1 MKIAAYCRVSTEKEA
16 QIDSL
21 EKQIEFFNEFTKK
34 NGYELYKLYADEGI
48 SGKQIKHRK
57 QFQQMMIDAKAK
69 KFDKVVV
76 KDVSRFA
83 RNTVDLLQSVRELKS
98 YGVQVDFL
106 NNGEVMEGGSEFI
119 LTILGAMA
127 QQESANMSKR
137 VKFGKDITAK
147 KGRVPNLVFGYDKIP
162 DERYTLKINEEEAKI
177 VKEIFES
184 YVYKGIG
191 TTKIAWNLND
201 RGIRT
206 KKTKSKW
213 VQTSIVRMLKNPIYT
228 GRVTNKKSEVT
239 DFITGTRKELPEEE
253 WIVVERPEMRI
264 ISDELFN
271 RAQELLEQRSNEFKL
286 NNKREKT
293 EYVFST
299 LIYCKHCGYSFR
311 RIKRKYTADGPEYIR
326 WVCSGRNSMGVNH
339 CPNTTVIDEEELLN
353 AIKIYLKSI
362 IKNKKDF
369 MKAVEKE
376 FEKITKL
383 RENNERSE
391 ESLLK
396 EIEKVTVKKQKYM
409 EMFQNEII
417 NIQELKKYTNPLNED
432 IARLEREL
440 KLITSEI
447 KEKDVLEKELNK
459 TIKTVD
465 DILNNQTITNAMLKT
480 IIDVIE
486 VDSDSNVEVRL
497 KLLNEIGTN
506 EPVITKF
513 EDIYQSVEEKENTKA
528 PDTKPAIPTTVAPTT
543 STPTTSP
550 STTAQTKAPET
561 QPQTT
566 AHTHAWIPVTS
577 VVHHDATYKTVWVQ
591 DLAAWDETVITKAAW
606 DEQVLV
612 QDAWDEQV
620 MVQDA
625 YDEPVY
631 DWVDIC
637 NTCGHK
643 FLDMSDDISD
653 HMAAG
658 CWSSWHAE
666 WMQVE
671 TTHHD
676 AVYQTVHHEAT
687 YQTVHHEAETTIVHH
702 DATGHNETKWVQD
715 TAAWDETV
723 CN

>member
-1 MKIAAYCRVSTEKEA
+1 MESSDVMKIAAYCRVSTEKEA

-253 WIVVERPEMRI
+253 WIVVEKPEMRI

-506 EPVITKF
+506 EPVITRF
-513 EDIYQSVEEKENTKA
+513 EDIYQSGEDTENKDANNNEEN
-528 PDTKPAIPTTVAPTT
+528 
-543 STPTTSP
+543 STALKSIN
-550 STTAQTKAPET
+550 STQRR
-561 QPQTT
+561 
-566 AHTHAWIPVTS
+566 I
-577 VVHHDATYKTVWVQ
+577 
-591 DLAAWDETVITKAAW
+591 
-606 DEQVLV
+606 
-612 QDAWDEQV
+612 
-620 MVQDA
+620 
-625 YDEPVY
+625 
-631 DWVDIC
+631 
-637 NTCGHK
+637 
-643 FLDMSDDISD
+643 
-653 HMAAG
+653 
-658 CWSSWHAE
+658 
-666 WMQVE
+666 
-671 TTHHD
+671 
-676 AVYQTVHHEAT
+676 
-687 YQTVHHEAETTIVHH
+687 
-702 DATGHNETKWVQD
+702 
-715 TAAWDETV
+715 
-723 CN
+723 

>member
-57 QFQQMMIDAKAK
+57 QFQQMMEDAKHK
-69 KFDKVVV
+69 KFEKVVV

-137 VKFGKDITAK
+137 VKFGKDITAQ

-162 DERYTLKINEEEAKI
+162 NERYTLKINEEEAKI

-369 MKAVEKE
+369 MKTVEKE

-486 VDSDSNVEVRL
+486 VDSDSNIEVRL

-513 EDIYQSVEEKENTKA
+513 EDIYQNGEDTENKKDNNNEKNSTALKSNNSTQRCLRTTNKNKSKFSKRSKR
-528 PDTKPAIPTTVAPTT
+528 DT
-543 STPTTSP
+543 
-550 STTAQTKAPET
+550 
-561 QPQTT
+561 
-566 AHTHAWIPVTS
+566 
-577 VVHHDATYKTVWVQ
+577 
-591 DLAAWDETVITKAAW
+591 
-606 DEQVLV
+606 
-612 QDAWDEQV
+612 
-620 MVQDA
+620 
-625 YDEPVY
+625 
-631 DWVDIC
+631 
-637 NTCGHK
+637 
-643 FLDMSDDISD
+643 
-653 HMAAG
+653 
-658 CWSSWHAE
+658 
-666 WMQVE
+666 
-671 TTHHD
+671 
-676 AVYQTVHHEAT
+676 
-687 YQTVHHEAETTIVHH
+687 
-702 DATGHNETKWVQD
+702 
-715 TAAWDETV
+715 
-723 CN
+723 

>member
-513 EDIYQSVEEKENTKA
+513 EDFYQNGEDTENKDANNNEENSAVTKSNN
-528 PDTKPAIPTTVAPTT
+528 
-543 STPTTSP
+543 ST
-550 STTAQTKAPET
+550 
-561 QPQTT
+561 
-566 AHTHAWIPVTS
+566 
-577 VVHHDATYKTVWVQ
+577 
-591 DLAAWDETVITKAAW
+591 
-606 DEQVLV
+606 
-612 QDAWDEQV
+612 
-620 MVQDA
+620 
-625 YDEPVY
+625 
-631 DWVDIC
+631 
-637 NTCGHK
+637 
-643 FLDMSDDISD
+643 
-653 HMAAG
+653 
-658 CWSSWHAE
+658 
-666 WMQVE
+666 
-671 TTHHD
+671 
-676 AVYQTVHHEAT
+676 
-687 YQTVHHEAETTIVHH
+687 
-702 DATGHNETKWVQD
+702 
-715 TAAWDETV
+715 
-723 CN
+723 

>member
-1 MKIAAYCRVSTEKEA
+1 MLECNGTKITKQKKESSDVMKIAAYCRVSTEKEA

-253 WIVVERPEMRI
+253 WIVVEKPEMRI

-513 EDIYQSVEEKENTKA
+513 EDIYQNGEDTENKDANNNEENPTVTKSNN
-528 PDTKPAIPTTVAPTT
+528 
-543 STPTTSP
+543 ST
-550 STTAQTKAPET
+550 QR
-561 QPQTT
+561 
-566 AHTHAWIPVTS
+566 
-577 VVHHDATYKTVWVQ
+577 
-591 DLAAWDETVITKAAW
+591 
-606 DEQVLV
+606 
-612 QDAWDEQV
+612 
-620 MVQDA
+620 
-625 YDEPVY
+625 
-631 DWVDIC
+631 C
-637 NTCGHK
+637 N
-643 FLDMSDDISD
+643 
-653 HMAAG
+653 
-658 CWSSWHAE
+658 
-666 WMQVE
+666 
-671 TTHHD
+671 
-676 AVYQTVHHEAT
+676 
-687 YQTVHHEAETTIVHH
+687 
-702 DATGHNETKWVQD
+702 
-715 TAAWDETV
+715 
-723 CN
+723 

>member
-21 EKQIEFFNEFTKK
+21 EKQIEFFNEFVKK

-48 SGKQIKHRK
+48 SGKQTKNRK
-57 QFQQMMIDAKAK
+57 QFQQMMLDAKAK

-98 YGVQVDFL
+98 YNVGVDFL

-137 VKFGKDITAK
+137 VKFGKDITAQ
-147 KGRVPNLVFGYDKIP
+147 KGRVPNIVFGYDKMP
-162 DERYTLKINEEEAKI
+162 DEKYILKVNEEEAKI

-184 YVYKGIG
+184 YVYKGWG
-191 TTKIAWNLND
+191 TTKIAWDLND

-206 KKTKSKW
+206 KRDKAKW
-213 VQTSIVRMLKNPIYT
+213 VQNGIVRMLKNPIYT

-239 DFITGTRKELPEEE
+239 DFITGTRKDIPEDE
-253 WIVVERPEMRI
+253 WIIVERPEMRI

-271 RAQELLEQRSNEFKL
+271 KAQEILEQRSKEFKL
-286 NNKREKT
+286 KSKREKT

-311 RIKRKYTADGPEYIR
+311 RMKRKYSETGKEYIR
-326 WVCSGRNSMGVNH
+326 WVCSGRNAMGVNH

-353 AIKIYLKSI
+353 AIKVYLKSI
-362 IKNKKDF
+362 IKNKKNF
-369 MKAVEKE
+369 MQVVEKE

-391 ESLLK
+391 ESLLQ
-396 EIEKVTVKKQKYM
+396 EIEKVTAKKQKYM
-409 EMFQNEII
+409 EMFQNDVI
-417 NIQELKKYTNPLNED
+417 NVKELKQYTNPLNED

-447 KEKDVLEKELNK
+447 KEKDVLEKELTK

-497 KLLNEIGTN
+497 KLLNEIGST
-506 EPVITKF
+506 PAVITNF
-513 EDIYQSVEEKENTKA
+513 NDIK
-528 PDTKPAIPTTVAPTT
+528 DTVTESNI
-543 STPTTSP
+543 ST
-550 STTAQTKAPET
+550 QGC
-561 QPQTT
+561 
-566 AHTHAWIPVTS
+566 IR
-577 VVHHDATYKTVWVQ
+577 KTV
-591 DLAAWDETVITKAAW
+591 KNK
-606 DEQVLV
+606 
-612 QDAWDEQV
+612 
-620 MVQDA
+620 
-625 YDEPVY
+625 PS
-631 DWVDIC
+631 
-637 NTCGHK
+637 
-643 FLDMSDDISD
+643 FS
-653 HMAAG
+653 
-658 CWSSWHAE
+658 
-666 WMQVE
+666 
-671 TTHHD
+671 
-676 AVYQTVHHEAT
+676 
-687 YQTVHHEAETTIVHH
+687 
-702 DATGHNETKWVQD
+702 
-715 TAAWDETV
+715 
-723 CN
+723 

>member
-1 MKIAAYCRVSTEKEA
+1 MLKCNRTKTTKQKNKESSDVMKIAAYCRVSTEKEA

-293 EYVFST
+293 EYLFST

-353 AIKIYLKSI
+353 AIKIYLKSL

-506 EPVITKF
+506 EPVITRF
-513 EDIYQSVEEKENTKA
+513 EDIYQNGEDTENKDANNNEKNSTVTKSNN
-528 PDTKPAIPTTVAPTT
+528 
-543 STPTTSP
+543 ST
-550 STTAQTKAPET
+550 QRR
-561 QPQTT
+561 
-566 AHTHAWIPVTS
+566 
-577 VVHHDATYKTVWVQ
+577 
-591 DLAAWDETVITKAAW
+591 
-606 DEQVLV
+606 
-612 QDAWDEQV
+612 
-620 MVQDA
+620 
-625 YDEPVY
+625 
-631 DWVDIC
+631 
-637 NTCGHK
+637 N
-643 FLDMSDDISD
+643 
-653 HMAAG
+653 
-658 CWSSWHAE
+658 
-666 WMQVE
+666 
-671 TTHHD
+671 
-676 AVYQTVHHEAT
+676 
-687 YQTVHHEAETTIVHH
+687 
-702 DATGHNETKWVQD
+702 
-715 TAAWDETV
+715 
-723 CN
+723 

>member
-1 MKIAAYCRVSTEKEA
+1 MESSDVMKIAAYCRVSTEKEA

-213 VQTSIVRMLKNPIYT
+213 VQTSIVRMLKNAIYT

-253 WIVVERPEMRI
+253 WIIVEKPEMRI

-286 NNKREKT
+286 NNKRKKT

-513 EDIYQSVEEKENTKA
+513 EDIYQNGEDPENKDA
-528 PDTKPAIPTTVAPTT
+528 NNNEDNSTVMKSIN
-543 STPTTSP
+543 ST
-550 STTAQTKAPET
+550 QRR
-561 QPQTT
+561 
-566 AHTHAWIPVTS
+566 
-577 VVHHDATYKTVWVQ
+577 
-591 DLAAWDETVITKAAW
+591 
-606 DEQVLV
+606 
-612 QDAWDEQV
+612 
-620 MVQDA
+620 
-625 YDEPVY
+625 
-631 DWVDIC
+631 
-637 NTCGHK
+637 N
-643 FLDMSDDISD
+643 
-653 HMAAG
+653 
-658 CWSSWHAE
+658 
-666 WMQVE
+666 
-671 TTHHD
+671 
-676 AVYQTVHHEAT
+676 
-687 YQTVHHEAETTIVHH
+687 
-702 DATGHNETKWVQD
+702 
-715 TAAWDETV
+715 
-723 CN
+723 

>member
-57 QFQQMMIDAKAK
+57 QFQQMMLDAKAK
-69 KFDKVVV
+69 KFYKVVV

-98 YGVQVDFL
+98 YNVQVDFL

-137 VKFGKDITAK
+137 VKFGKDITAQ
-147 KGRVPNLVFGYDKIP
+147 KGRVPNIVFGYDKMP
-162 DERYTLKINEEEAKI
+162 NERYILKVNEEEAKL

-184 YVYKGIG
+184 YVYKGWG
-191 TTKIAWNLND
+191 TTKIAWDLND

-206 KKTKSKW
+206 KRDKAKW
-213 VQTSIVRMLKNPIYT
+213 VQNGIVRMLKNPIYT

-239 DFITGTRKELPEEE
+239 DFITGTRKDIPEDE

-271 RAQELLEQRSNEFKL
+271 KAQEILAQRSNEFKL

-311 RIKRKYTADGPEYIR
+311 RMRRKYSETGKEYVR

-353 AIKIYLKSI
+353 AIKVYLKSI
-362 IKNKKDF
+362 IKNKKNF

-391 ESLLK
+391 ESLLQ
-396 EIEKVTVKKQKYM
+396 EIEKVTNKKQKYM
-409 EMFQNEII
+409 EMFQNEVI
-417 NIQELKKYTNPLNED
+417 NIKELKQYTNPLNED

-447 KEKDVLEKELNK
+447 KEKDILEKELTK

-497 KLLNEIGTN
+497 KLLNDIG
-506 EPVITKF
+506 
-513 EDIYQSVEEKENTKA
+513 
-528 PDTKPAIPTTVAPTT
+528 
-543 STPTTSP
+543 STPTIITNFNDIETNVGANLFARGRLKSP
-550 STTAQTKAPET
+550 LQKPELNNKDNSTVTESNIST
-561 QPQTT
+561 QR
-566 AHTHAWIPVTS
+566 
-577 VVHHDATYKTVWVQ
+577 
-591 DLAAWDETVITKAAW
+591 
-606 DEQVLV
+606 
-612 QDAWDEQV
+612 
-620 MVQDA
+620 
-625 YDEPVY
+625 
-631 DWVDIC
+631 C
-637 NTCGHK
+637 
-643 FLDMSDDISD
+643 
-653 HMAAG
+653 
-658 CWSSWHAE
+658 
-666 WMQVE
+666 
-671 TTHHD
+671 
-676 AVYQTVHHEAT
+676 
-687 YQTVHHEAETTIVHH
+687 
-702 DATGHNETKWVQD
+702 
-715 TAAWDETV
+715 
-723 CN
+723 

>member
-21 EKQIEFFNEFTKK
+21 EKQIEFFNEFTRK

-57 QFQQMMIDAKAK
+57 QFQQMMLDAKAK

-98 YGVQVDFL
+98 YNVQVDFL

-137 VKFGKDITAK
+137 VKFGKDITAQ
-147 KGRVPNLVFGYDKIP
+147 KGRVPNIVFGYDKMP
-162 DERYTLKINEEEAKI
+162 NERYILKVNEEEAKL

-184 YVYKGIG
+184 YVYKGWG
-191 TTKIAWNLND
+191 TTKIAWDLND

-206 KKTKSKW
+206 KRDKAKW
-213 VQTSIVRMLKNPIYT
+213 VQNGIVRMLKNPIYT

-239 DFITGTRKELPEEE
+239 DFITGTRKDIPEED
-253 WIVVERPEMRI
+253 WIIVERPEMRI

-271 RAQELLEQRSNEFKL
+271 KAQEILAQRSNEFKL

-311 RIKRKYTADGPEYIR
+311 RMRRKYSETGKEYVR

-353 AIKIYLKSI
+353 AIKVYLKSI
-362 IKNKKDF
+362 IKNKKSF

-391 ESLLK
+391 VSLLK
-396 EIEKVTVKKQKYM
+396 EIEKVTSKKQKYM
-409 EMFQNEII
+409 EMFQNEVI
-417 NIQELKKYTNPLNED
+417 NIKELKQYTNPLNED

-447 KEKDVLEKELNK
+447 KEKDVLEKELSK

-497 KLLNEIGTN
+497 KLLNEIGST
-506 EPVITKF
+506 PAVITNF
-513 EDIYQSVEEKENTKA
+513 NDIK
-528 PDTKPAIPTTVAPTT
+528 DTVTESNISTQRCKRKIMQNKSST
-543 STPTTSP
+543 S
-550 STTAQTKAPET
+550 
-561 QPQTT
+561 
-566 AHTHAWIPVTS
+566 I
-577 VVHHDATYKTVWVQ
+577 
-591 DLAAWDETVITKAAW
+591 
-606 DEQVLV
+606 
-612 QDAWDEQV
+612 
-620 MVQDA
+620 
-625 YDEPVY
+625 
-631 DWVDIC
+631 
-637 NTCGHK
+637 
-643 FLDMSDDISD
+643 
-653 HMAAG
+653 
-658 CWSSWHAE
+658 
-666 WMQVE
+666 
-671 TTHHD
+671 
-676 AVYQTVHHEAT
+676 
-687 YQTVHHEAETTIVHH
+687 
-702 DATGHNETKWVQD
+702 
-715 TAAWDETV
+715 
-723 CN
+723 

>member
-57 QFQQMMIDAKAK
+57 QFQQMMQDAKLK
-69 KFDKVVV
+69 KFEKVVV

-311 RIKRKYTADGPEYIR
+311 RIKRKYTANGPEYIR

-339 CPNTTVIDEEELLN
+339 CPNKTVIDEEELLN

-497 KLLNEIGTN
+497 KLLKEIGTN

-513 EDIYQSVEEKENTKA
+513 EDIYQSVEEKENTKNKENSTA
-528 PDTKPAIPTTVAPTT
+528 LKSINSTQRCIRKTKENK
-543 STPTTSP
+543 S
-550 STTAQTKAPET
+550 
-561 QPQTT
+561 
-566 AHTHAWIPVTS
+566 
-577 VVHHDATYKTVWVQ
+577 
-591 DLAAWDETVITKAAW
+591 
-606 DEQVLV
+606 
-612 QDAWDEQV
+612 
-620 MVQDA
+620 
-625 YDEPVY
+625 
-631 DWVDIC
+631 
-637 NTCGHK
+637 
-643 FLDMSDDISD
+643 
-653 HMAAG
+653 
-658 CWSSWHAE
+658 
-666 WMQVE
+666 
-671 TTHHD
+671 
-676 AVYQTVHHEAT
+676 
-687 YQTVHHEAETTIVHH
+687 
-702 DATGHNETKWVQD
+702 
-715 TAAWDETV
+715 
-723 CN
+723 

>member
-1 MKIAAYCRVSTEKEA
+1 MKIAAYARVSTEKES
-16 QIDSL
+16 QVESF

-57 QFQQMMIDAKAK
+57 QFQQMMQDAKAK

-83 RNTVDLLQSVRELKS
+83 RNTVDLLQSIRELKS
-98 YGVQVDFL
+98 YGIEVDFL
-106 NNGEVMEGGSEFI
+106 NNGEIMEGGSEFI

-137 VKFGKDITAK
+137 VKFGKDITAQ
-147 KGRVPNLVFGYDKIP
+147 KGRVPNIVFGYDKIP
-162 DERYTLKINEEEAKI
+162 DERYTLKINEEEAGI

-191 TTKIAWNLND
+191 TTKIAWDLND

-228 GRVTNKKSEVT
+228 GRITNKKSEVT
-239 DFITGTRKELPEEE
+239 DFITGTRKDLPEEE
-253 WIVVERPEMRI
+253 WIVVEKPEMRI

-271 RAQELLEQRSNEFKL
+271 RAQDILSQRSNEFKL

-311 RIKRKYTADGPEYIR
+311 RIKRKYTEDGKEYIR

-353 AIKIYLKSI
+353 AIKEYLKSI
-362 IKNKKDF
+362 ISNKKNF

-383 RENNERSE
+383 RESHQRSE
-391 ESLLK
+391 ESLLQ

-409 EMFQNEII
+409 EMFQNEVI

-447 KEKDVLEKELNK
+447 KEKDVLERELSK
-459 TIKTVD
+459 TISTVD
-465 DILNNQTITNAMLKT
+465 DILNNKTITNAMLKT

-497 KLLNEIGTN
+497 KLLNEIGNSPT
-506 EPVITKF
+506 VITKF
-513 EDIYQSVEEKENTKA
+513 NEISENNTEEEKSSNLNSNKGKSKENSKNSTVTKSNIG
-528 PDTKPAIPTTVAPTT
+528 T
-543 STPTTSP
+543 
-550 STTAQTKAPET
+550 
-561 QPQTT
+561 
-566 AHTHAWIPVTS
+566 
-577 VVHHDATYKTVWVQ
+577 
-591 DLAAWDETVITKAAW
+591 
-606 DEQVLV
+606 
-612 QDAWDEQV
+612 
-620 MVQDA
+620 
-625 YDEPVY
+625 
-631 DWVDIC
+631 
-637 NTCGHK
+637 
-643 FLDMSDDISD
+643 
-653 HMAAG
+653 
-658 CWSSWHAE
+658 
-666 WMQVE
+666 
-671 TTHHD
+671 
-676 AVYQTVHHEAT
+676 
-687 YQTVHHEAETTIVHH
+687 
-702 DATGHNETKWVQD
+702 
-715 TAAWDETV
+715 
-723 CN
+723 

>member
-417 NIQELKKYTNPLNED
+417 NIQELKQYTNPLNED

-513 EDIYQSVEEKENTKA
+513 EDIYQSVEEKENK
-528 PDTKPAIPTTVAPTT
+528 KNKEN
-543 STPTTSP
+543 STALKSNN
-550 STTAQTKAPET
+550 STQRFK
-561 QPQTT
+561 
-566 AHTHAWIPVTS
+566 
-577 VVHHDATYKTVWVQ
+577 
-591 DLAAWDETVITKAAW
+591 
-606 DEQVLV
+606 
-612 QDAWDEQV
+612 
-620 MVQDA
+620 
-625 YDEPVY
+625 
-631 DWVDIC
+631 
-637 NTCGHK
+637 
-643 FLDMSDDISD
+643 
-653 HMAAG
+653 
-658 CWSSWHAE
+658 
-666 WMQVE
+666 
-671 TTHHD
+671 
-676 AVYQTVHHEAT
+676 
-687 YQTVHHEAETTIVHH
+687 
-702 DATGHNETKWVQD
+702 
-715 TAAWDETV
+715 
-723 CN
+723 

>member
-353 AIKIYLKSI
+353 AIKIYLQSI

-513 EDIYQSVEEKENTKA
+513 EDIYQSVEEKENKKNKENSTALKSNNS
-528 PDTKPAIPTTVAPTT
+528 TQRCLRKIKKNKSYT
-543 STPTTSP
+543 SKRS
-550 STTAQTKAPET
+550 
-561 QPQTT
+561 
-566 AHTHAWIPVTS
+566 
-577 VVHHDATYKTVWVQ
+577 
-591 DLAAWDETVITKAAW
+591 
-606 DEQVLV
+606 
-612 QDAWDEQV
+612 
-620 MVQDA
+620 
-625 YDEPVY
+625 
-631 DWVDIC
+631 
-637 NTCGHK
+637 
-643 FLDMSDDISD
+643 
-653 HMAAG
+653 
-658 CWSSWHAE
+658 
-666 WMQVE
+666 
-671 TTHHD
+671 
-676 AVYQTVHHEAT
+676 
-687 YQTVHHEAETTIVHH
+687 
-702 DATGHNETKWVQD
+702 
-715 TAAWDETV
+715 
-723 CN
+723 

>member
-1 MKIAAYCRVSTEKEA
+1 MKQKKESSDVMKIAAYARVSTEKES
-16 QIDSL
+16 QVESF

-57 QFQQMMIDAKAK
+57 QFQQMMQDAKAK

-83 RNTVDLLQSVRELKS
+83 RNTVDLLQSIRELKS
-98 YGVQVDFL
+98 YGIEVDFL
-106 NNGEVMEGGSEFI
+106 NNGEIMEGGSEFI

-137 VKFGKDITAK
+137 VKFGKDITAQ

-184 YVYKGIG
+184 YVYKGFG

-253 WIVVERPEMRI
+253 WIVVETPEMRI

-271 RAQELLEQRSNEFKL
+271 RAQALLEQRSSEFKL

-311 RIKRKYTADGPEYIR
+311 RMKRKYSADGKEYIR

-339 CPNTTVIDEEELLN
+339 CPNTTTIDEEELLN
-353 AIKIYLKSI
+353 AIKMYLKSI
-362 IKNKKDF
+362 ISNKKNF
-369 MKAVEKE
+369 MKSVEKE

-383 RENNERSE
+383 RETNERSE
-391 ESLLK
+391 GSLLQ

-409 EMFQNEII
+409 EMFQNEVI

-447 KEKDVLEKELNK
+447 KEKDVLQKELSK
-459 TIKTVD
+459 TINTVD

-486 VDSDSNVEVRL
+486 VDDDSNIEVRL

-506 EPVITKF
+506 EPVVTRF
-513 EDIYQSVEEKENTKA
+513 EDIYNSENNLNNKNNSNNTNNENNKNNA
-528 PDTKPAIPTTVAPTT
+528 NNTNNTNSKNSTVT
-543 STPTTSP
+543 
-550 STTAQTKAPET
+550 E
-561 QPQTT
+561 
-566 AHTHAWIPVTS
+566 
-577 VVHHDATYKTVWVQ
+577 
-591 DLAAWDETVITKAAW
+591 
-606 DEQVLV
+606 
-612 QDAWDEQV
+612 
-620 MVQDA
+620 
-625 YDEPVY
+625 
-631 DWVDIC
+631 C
-637 NTCGHK
+637 N
-643 FLDMSDDISD
+643 IS
-653 HMAAG
+653 A
-658 CWSSWHAE
+658 
-666 WMQVE
+666 
-671 TTHHD
+671 
-676 AVYQTVHHEAT
+676 
-687 YQTVHHEAETTIVHH
+687 
-702 DATGHNETKWVQD
+702 
-715 TAAWDETV
+715 
-723 CN
+723 

>member
-57 QFQQMMIDAKAK
+57 QFQQMMLDAKAK

-98 YGVQVDFL
+98 YNVQVDFL

-137 VKFGKDITAK
+137 VKFGKDITAQ
-147 KGRVPNLVFGYDKIP
+147 KGRVPNIVFGYDKMP
-162 DERYTLKINEEEAKI
+162 NERYILKVNEEEAKL

-184 YVYKGIG
+184 YVYKGWG
-191 TTKIAWNLND
+191 TTKIAWDLND

-206 KKTKSKW
+206 KRDKAKW
-213 VQTSIVRMLKNPIYT
+213 VQNGIVRMLKNPIYT

-239 DFITGTRKELPEEE
+239 DFITGTRKDIPEDE

-271 RAQELLEQRSNEFKL
+271 KAQEILAQRSNEFKL

-311 RIKRKYTADGPEYIR
+311 RMRRKYSETGKEYIR

-353 AIKIYLKSI
+353 AIKLYLKSI
-362 IKNKKDF
+362 IKNKKNF

-391 ESLLK
+391 ESLLQ
-396 EIEKVTVKKQKYM
+396 EIEKVTNKKQKYM
-409 EMFQNEII
+409 EMFQNEVI
-417 NIQELKKYTNPLNED
+417 NIKELKQYTNPLNED

-447 KEKDVLEKELNK
+447 KEKDVLEKELTK

-465 DILNNQTITNAMLKT
+465 DILNNENITNAMLKT

-497 KLLNEIGTN
+497 KLLNEIG
-506 EPVITKF
+506 
-513 EDIYQSVEEKENTKA
+513 NT
-528 PDTKPAIPTTVAPTT
+528 P
-543 STPTTSP
+543 
-550 STTAQTKAPET
+550 
-561 QPQTT
+561 
-566 AHTHAWIPVTS
+566 
-577 VVHHDATYKTVWVQ
+577 
-591 DLAAWDETVITKAAW
+591 TVITNFN
-606 DEQVLV
+606 EIQG
-612 QDAWDEQV
+612 
-620 MVQDA
+620 
-625 YDEPVY
+625 
-631 DWVDIC
+631 DI
-637 NTCGHK
+637 K
-643 FLDMSDDISD
+643 
-653 HMAAG
+653 
-658 CWSSWHAE
+658 
-666 WMQVE
+666 Q
-671 TTHHD
+671 
-676 AVYQTVHHEAT
+676 
-687 YQTVHHEAETTIVHH
+687 EAEDKSKKSNKKSTV
-702 DATGHNETKWVQD
+702 TKSNIS
-715 TAAWDETV
+715 T
-723 CN
+723 

>member
-311 RIKRKYTADGPEYIR
+311 RIKRKYTANGPEYIR

-339 CPNTTVIDEEELLN
+339 CPNKTVIDEEELLN

-362 IKNKKDF
+362 IKNKKNF

-465 DILNNQTITNAMLKT
+465 DILNNETITNAMLKT

-486 VDSDSNVEVRL
+486 VDSDGNIEVRL

-513 EDIYQSVEEKENTKA
+513 EDIYQNGEDTENKKDNNNEENSTALKSNNSTQRCLRTTNKNKSKFSKRSKR
-528 PDTKPAIPTTVAPTT
+528 DT
-543 STPTTSP
+543 
-550 STTAQTKAPET
+550 
-561 QPQTT
+561 
-566 AHTHAWIPVTS
+566 
-577 VVHHDATYKTVWVQ
+577 
-591 DLAAWDETVITKAAW
+591 
-606 DEQVLV
+606 
-612 QDAWDEQV
+612 
-620 MVQDA
+620 
-625 YDEPVY
+625 
-631 DWVDIC
+631 
-637 NTCGHK
+637 
-643 FLDMSDDISD
+643 
-653 HMAAG
+653 
-658 CWSSWHAE
+658 
-666 WMQVE
+666 
-671 TTHHD
+671 
-676 AVYQTVHHEAT
+676 
-687 YQTVHHEAETTIVHH
+687 
-702 DATGHNETKWVQD
+702 
-715 TAAWDETV
+715 
-723 CN
+723 

>member
-1 MKIAAYCRVSTEKEA
+1 MLKCNRTKIKIQKKESSDVMKIAAYARVSTEKES
-16 QIDSL
+16 QVESF

-34 NGYELYKLYADEGI
+34 NNYELYKLYADEGI

-57 QFQQMMIDAKAK
+57 QFQAMMQDAKAK

-83 RNTVDLLQSVRELKS
+83 RNTVDLLQSIRELKS
-98 YGVQVDFL
+98 YGIEVDFL
-106 NNGEVMEGGSEFI
+106 NNGEIMEGGSEFI

-147 KGRVPNLVFGYDKIP
+147 KGRVPNIVFGYDKIP
-162 DERYTLKINEEEAKI
+162 DERYTLKINEEEASI

-191 TTKIAWNLND
+191 TTKIAWDLND

-239 DFITGTRKELPEEE
+239 DFITGTRKDLPEEE
-253 WIVVERPEMRI
+253 WITVERPEMRI

-271 RAQELLEQRSNEFKL
+271 RAQEILAQRSNEFKL

-311 RIKRKYTADGPEYIR
+311 RIKRKYTADGAEYIR

-353 AIKIYLKSI
+353 AIKEYLKSI
-362 IKNKKDF
+362 ISNKKNF

-383 RENNERSE
+383 REAGERSE
-391 ESLLK
+391 ENLLQ

-409 EMFQNEII
+409 EMFQNEVI
-417 NIQELKKYTNPLNED
+417 NIGELKKYTNPLNED

-447 KEKDVLEKELNK
+447 KEKDVLEKELSK
-459 TIKTVD
+459 TISTVD

-497 KLLNEIGTN
+497 KLLNEIG
-506 EPVITKF
+506 
-513 EDIYQSVEEKENTKA
+513 
-528 PDTKPAIPTTVAPTT
+528 
-543 STPTTSP
+543 STPT
-550 STTAQTKAPET
+550 
-561 QPQTT
+561 
-566 AHTHAWIPVTS
+566 
-577 VVHHDATYKTVWVQ
+577 
-591 DLAAWDETVITKAAW
+591 VITNFN
-606 DEQVLV
+606 DINST
-612 QDAWDEQV
+612 V
-620 MVQDA
+620 MKSNIGTQR
-625 YDEPVY
+625 
-631 DWVDIC
+631 C
-637 NTCGHK
+637 K
-643 FLDMSDDISD
+643 
-653 HMAAG
+653 
-658 CWSSWHAE
+658 
-666 WMQVE
+666 
-671 TTHHD
+671 
-676 AVYQTVHHEAT
+676 
-687 YQTVHHEAETTIVHH
+687 
-702 DATGHNETKWVQD
+702 
-715 TAAWDETV
+715 
-723 CN
+723 

>member
-21 EKQIEFFNEFTKK
+21 EKQIEFFNEFIKK
-34 NGYELYKLYADEGI
+34 NGYELYRLYADEGI

-57 QFQQMMIDAKAK
+57 QFQQMMEDAKHK

-137 VKFGKDITAK
+137 VKFGKDITAQ

-162 DERYTLKINEEEAKI
+162 NERYTLKINEEEAKI

-417 NIQELKKYTNPLNED
+417 NIQELKKYTNPINED

-513 EDIYQSVEEKENTKA
+513 EDIYQNGEDAENKDANNNEEN
-528 PDTKPAIPTTVAPTT
+528 
-543 STPTTSP
+543 STALKSNNGT
-550 STTAQTKAPET
+550 
-561 QPQTT
+561 
-566 AHTHAWIPVTS
+566 
-577 VVHHDATYKTVWVQ
+577 
-591 DLAAWDETVITKAAW
+591 
-606 DEQVLV
+606 
-612 QDAWDEQV
+612 
-620 MVQDA
+620 
-625 YDEPVY
+625 
-631 DWVDIC
+631 
-637 NTCGHK
+637 
-643 FLDMSDDISD
+643 
-653 HMAAG
+653 
-658 CWSSWHAE
+658 
-666 WMQVE
+666 
-671 TTHHD
+671 
-676 AVYQTVHHEAT
+676 
-687 YQTVHHEAETTIVHH
+687 
-702 DATGHNETKWVQD
+702 
-715 TAAWDETV
+715 
-723 CN
+723 

>member
-1 MKIAAYCRVSTEKEA
+1 MLKCNRTKTTKQKNKESSDVMKIAAYCRVSTEKEA

-486 VDSDSNVEVRL
+486 VDSDSNVEIRL

-513 EDIYQSVEEKENTKA
+513 EDIYKSVEEKESTKNKENSTA
-528 PDTKPAIPTTVAPTT
+528 LKSNNSTQRCLRTTNKNKSKFSKRSKRDT
-543 STPTTSP
+543 
-550 STTAQTKAPET
+550 
-561 QPQTT
+561 
-566 AHTHAWIPVTS
+566 
-577 VVHHDATYKTVWVQ
+577 
-591 DLAAWDETVITKAAW
+591 
-606 DEQVLV
+606 
-612 QDAWDEQV
+612 
-620 MVQDA
+620 
-625 YDEPVY
+625 
-631 DWVDIC
+631 
-637 NTCGHK
+637 
-643 FLDMSDDISD
+643 
-653 HMAAG
+653 
-658 CWSSWHAE
+658 
-666 WMQVE
+666 
-671 TTHHD
+671 
-676 AVYQTVHHEAT
+676 
-687 YQTVHHEAETTIVHH
+687 
-702 DATGHNETKWVQD
+702 
-715 TAAWDETV
+715 
-723 CN
+723 

>member
-57 QFQQMMIDAKAK
+57 QFQAMMQDAKAK
-69 KFDKVVV
+69 KFERVVV

-83 RNTVDLLQSVRELKS
+83 RNTVDLLQSIRELKS
-98 YGVQVDFL
+98 YGIQVDFL
-106 NNGEVMEGGSEFI
+106 NNGVVMEGGSEFI

-137 VKFGKDITAK
+137 VKFGKDITAQ
-147 KGRVPNLVFGYDKIP
+147 KGRVPNIVFGYDKMP
-162 DERYTLKINEEEAKI
+162 NERYILKINEEEAKL

-184 YVYKGIG
+184 YVYKGWG
-191 TTKIAWNLND
+191 TTKIAWDLND

-206 KKTKSKW
+206 KRDKAKW
-213 VQTSIVRMLKNPIYT
+213 VQNGIVRMLKNPIYT

-239 DFITGTRKELPEEE
+239 DFITGTRKDIPEDE

-271 RAQELLEQRSNEFKL
+271 KAQEILAQRSNEFKL

-311 RIKRKYTADGPEYIR
+311 RMKRKYSENGKEYIR
-326 WVCSGRNSMGVNH
+326 WVCSGRNSMGKNH
-339 CPNTTVIDEEELLN
+339 CPNTTVIDEQELLD

-362 IKNKKDF
+362 IKNKKNF

-376 FEKITKL
+376 FEKVTKL

-396 EIEKVTVKKQKYM
+396 DIEKVTSRKQKYM
-409 EMFQNEII
+409 EMYQNEVI
-417 NIQELKKYTNPLNED
+417 NIKELKNYTDPLNED
-432 IARLEREL
+432 IARYEREL

-447 KEKDVLEKELNK
+447 KEKDVLEKELTK

-465 DILNNQTITNAMLKT
+465 DILNNKNITNAMLKT

-497 KLLNEIGTN
+497 KLLNEIGST
-506 EPVITKF
+506 PAVITNF
-513 EDIYQSVEEKENTKA
+513 NDIKDTVTKSNIG
-528 PDTKPAIPTTVAPTT
+528 T
-543 STPTTSP
+543 
-550 STTAQTKAPET
+550 
-561 QPQTT
+561 
-566 AHTHAWIPVTS
+566 
-577 VVHHDATYKTVWVQ
+577 
-591 DLAAWDETVITKAAW
+591 
-606 DEQVLV
+606 
-612 QDAWDEQV
+612 
-620 MVQDA
+620 
-625 YDEPVY
+625 
-631 DWVDIC
+631 
-637 NTCGHK
+637 
-643 FLDMSDDISD
+643 
-653 HMAAG
+653 
-658 CWSSWHAE
+658 
-666 WMQVE
+666 
-671 TTHHD
+671 
-676 AVYQTVHHEAT
+676 
-687 YQTVHHEAETTIVHH
+687 
-702 DATGHNETKWVQD
+702 
-715 TAAWDETV
+715 
-723 CN
+723 

>member
-486 VDSDSNVEVRL
+486 VDSDSNIEVRL

-513 EDIYQSVEEKENTKA
+513 EDIYQSVEEKENTKNKENSTA
-528 PDTKPAIPTTVAPTT
+528 LKSINSTQRCLRTTNKNKSKFSKRSKRDT
-543 STPTTSP
+543 
-550 STTAQTKAPET
+550 
-561 QPQTT
+561 
-566 AHTHAWIPVTS
+566 
-577 VVHHDATYKTVWVQ
+577 
-591 DLAAWDETVITKAAW
+591 
-606 DEQVLV
+606 
-612 QDAWDEQV
+612 
-620 MVQDA
+620 
-625 YDEPVY
+625 
-631 DWVDIC
+631 
-637 NTCGHK
+637 
-643 FLDMSDDISD
+643 
-653 HMAAG
+653 
-658 CWSSWHAE
+658 
-666 WMQVE
+666 
-671 TTHHD
+671 
-676 AVYQTVHHEAT
+676 
-687 YQTVHHEAETTIVHH
+687 
-702 DATGHNETKWVQD
+702 
-715 TAAWDETV
+715 
-723 CN
+723 

>member
-271 RAQELLEQRSNEFKL
+271 RAQELLERRSNEFKL

-353 AIKIYLKSI
+353 AIKIYLKNI

-513 EDIYQSVEEKENTKA
+513 EDIYQSVEEKENTKN
-528 PDTKPAIPTTVAPTT
+528 KEN
-543 STPTTSP
+543 STALKSIN
-550 STTAQTKAPET
+550 STQRRNR
-561 QPQTT
+561 
-566 AHTHAWIPVTS
+566 
-577 VVHHDATYKTVWVQ
+577 KTIK
-591 DLAAWDETVITKAAW
+591 DKS
-606 DEQVLV
+606 
-612 QDAWDEQV
+612 
-620 MVQDA
+620 
-625 YDEPVY
+625 Y
-631 DWVDIC
+631 
-637 NTCGHK
+637 
-643 FLDMSDDISD
+643 ISKR
-653 HMAAG
+653 
-658 CWSSWHAE
+658 S
-666 WMQVE
+666 
-671 TTHHD
+671 
-676 AVYQTVHHEAT
+676 
-687 YQTVHHEAETTIVHH
+687 
-702 DATGHNETKWVQD
+702 
-715 TAAWDETV
+715 
-723 CN
+723 

>member
-57 QFQQMMIDAKAK
+57 QFQQMMEDAKHK
-69 KFDKVVV
+69 KFEKVVV

-137 VKFGKDITAK
+137 VKFGKDITAQ

-162 DERYTLKINEEEAKI
+162 NERYTLKINEEEAKI

-191 TTKIAWNLND
+191 TTKIAWDLND

-239 DFITGTRKELPEEE
+239 DFITGTRKDLPEEE
-253 WIVVERPEMRI
+253 WIVVERSEMRI
-264 ISDELFN
+264 ISYELFN
-271 RAQELLEQRSNEFKL
+271 RAQEILAQRSNEFKL

-311 RIKRKYTADGPEYIR
+311 RIKRKYKEDGPEYIR

-362 IKNKKDF
+362 IKNKKNF
-369 MKAVEKE
+369 MKTVEKE

-465 DILNNQTITNAMLKT
+465 DILNNETITNAMLKT

-486 VDSDSNVEVRL
+486 VDSDGNIEVRL

-513 EDIYQSVEEKENTKA
+513 EDIYQNGEDTENKKDNNNEENSTALKSNNSTQRCLRTTNKNKSKFSKRSKR
-528 PDTKPAIPTTVAPTT
+528 DT
-543 STPTTSP
+543 
-550 STTAQTKAPET
+550 
-561 QPQTT
+561 
-566 AHTHAWIPVTS
+566 
-577 VVHHDATYKTVWVQ
+577 
-591 DLAAWDETVITKAAW
+591 
-606 DEQVLV
+606 
-612 QDAWDEQV
+612 
-620 MVQDA
+620 
-625 YDEPVY
+625 
-631 DWVDIC
+631 
-637 NTCGHK
+637 
-643 FLDMSDDISD
+643 
-653 HMAAG
+653 
-658 CWSSWHAE
+658 
-666 WMQVE
+666 
-671 TTHHD
+671 
-676 AVYQTVHHEAT
+676 
-687 YQTVHHEAETTIVHH
+687 
-702 DATGHNETKWVQD
+702 
-715 TAAWDETV
+715 
-723 CN
+723 

>member
-1 MKIAAYCRVSTEKEA
+1 MKIAAYARVSTEKES
-16 QIDSL
+16 QVESF
-21 EKQIEFFNEFTKK
+21 EKQIEFFNDFVKK

-57 QFQQMMIDAKAK
+57 QFQQMMLDAKAK

-137 VKFGKDITAK
+137 VKFGKDITAQ
-147 KGRVPNLVFGYDKIP
+147 KGRVPNIVFGYDKIP
-162 DERYTLKINEEEAKI
+162 NERYTLQINEEEAKI

-191 TTKIAWNLND
+191 TTKIAWDLND

-239 DFITGTRKELPEEE
+239 DFITGTRKDLPEEE

-271 RAQELLEQRSNEFKL
+271 RAQEILAQRSNEFKL
-286 NNKREKT
+286 NSKREKT

-311 RIKRKYTADGPEYIR
+311 RIKRKYKADGPEYIR

-339 CPNTTVIDEEELLN
+339 CPNTTVIDEEELLS
-353 AIKIYLKSI
+353 AIKIYLNSI
-362 IKNKKDF
+362 ISNKKNF

-383 RENNERSE
+383 RENNERNE
-391 ESLLK
+391 ESLIA
-396 EIEKVTVKKQKYM
+396 EIERATIKKQKYM

-417 NIQELKKYTNPLNED
+417 NIKELKEYTNPLNED

-447 KEKDVLEKELNK
+447 KEKDVLEKELSK
-459 TIKTVD
+459 TISTVD
-465 DILNNQTITNAMLKT
+465 DILNNKTITNAMLKT

-506 EPVITKF
+506 EPIITRF
-513 EDIYQSVEEKENTKA
+513 EDIYSNENDKNS
-528 PDTKPAIPTTVAPTT
+528 TVMESNISTQRRLRKIKKNKSCT
-543 STPTTSP
+543 SERS
-550 STTAQTKAPET
+550 
-561 QPQTT
+561 
-566 AHTHAWIPVTS
+566 
-577 VVHHDATYKTVWVQ
+577 
-591 DLAAWDETVITKAAW
+591 
-606 DEQVLV
+606 
-612 QDAWDEQV
+612 
-620 MVQDA
+620 
-625 YDEPVY
+625 
-631 DWVDIC
+631 
-637 NTCGHK
+637 
-643 FLDMSDDISD
+643 
-653 HMAAG
+653 
-658 CWSSWHAE
+658 
-666 WMQVE
+666 
-671 TTHHD
+671 
-676 AVYQTVHHEAT
+676 
-687 YQTVHHEAETTIVHH
+687 
-702 DATGHNETKWVQD
+702 
-715 TAAWDETV
+715 
-723 CN
+723 

>member
-1 MKIAAYCRVSTEKEA
+1 MKIAAYARVSTEKES
-16 QIDSL
+16 QVESF

-57 QFQQMMIDAKAK
+57 QFQQMMLDAKAK
-69 KFDKVVV
+69 KFDNVVV

-98 YGVQVDFL
+98 YNVQVDFL

-137 VKFGKDITAK
+137 VKFGKDITAQ
-147 KGRVPNLVFGYDKIP
+147 KGRVPNIVFGYDKMP
-162 DERYTLKINEEEAKI
+162 NERYILKVNEEEAKL

-184 YVYKGIG
+184 YVYKGWG
-191 TTKIAWNLND
+191 TTKIAWDLND

-206 KKTKSKW
+206 KRDKAKW
-213 VQTSIVRMLKNPIYT
+213 VQNGIVRMLKNPIYT

-239 DFITGTRKELPEEE
+239 DFITGTRKDIPEED
-253 WIVVERPEMRI
+253 WIIVERPEMRI

-271 RAQELLEQRSNEFKL
+271 KAQEILAQRSNEFKL

-311 RIKRKYTADGPEYIR
+311 RMRRKYSETGKEYVR

-353 AIKIYLKSI
+353 AIKVYLKSI
-362 IKNKKDF
+362 IKNKKSF

-383 RENNERSE
+383 RGNNERSE
-391 ESLLK
+391 VSLLK
-396 EIEKVTVKKQKYM
+396 EIEKVTSKKQKCM
-409 EMFQNEII
+409 EMFQNDVI
-417 NIQELKKYTNPLNED
+417 NVKELKQYTNPLNED

-447 KEKDVLEKELNK
+447 KEKDVLEKELTK

-497 KLLNEIGTN
+497 KLLNEIGST
-506 EPVITKF
+506 PAVITNF
-513 EDIYQSVEEKENTKA
+513 NDINSTVTKSN
-528 PDTKPAIPTTVAPTT
+528 I
-543 STPTTSP
+543 ST
-550 STTAQTKAPET
+550 QRC
-561 QPQTT
+561 
-566 AHTHAWIPVTS
+566 IR
-577 VVHHDATYKTVWVQ
+577 
-591 DLAAWDETVITKAAW
+591 
-606 DEQVLV
+606 QV
-612 QDAWDEQV
+612 
-620 MVQDA
+620 
-625 YDEPVY
+625 
-631 DWVDIC
+631 
-637 NTCGHK
+637 K
-643 FLDMSDDISD
+643 
-653 HMAAG
+653 
-658 CWSSWHAE
+658 
-666 WMQVE
+666 
-671 TTHHD
+671 
-676 AVYQTVHHEAT
+676 
-687 YQTVHHEAETTIVHH
+687 
-702 DATGHNETKWVQD
+702 
-715 TAAWDETV
+715 
-723 CN
+723 

>member
-1 MKIAAYCRVSTEKEA
+1 MESSDVMKIAAYCRVSTEKEA

-162 DERYTLKINEEEAKI
+162 DERYTLKINEEETKI

-253 WIVVERPEMRI
+253 WIVVEKPEMRI

-506 EPVITKF
+506 EPVITRF
-513 EDIYQSVEEKENTKA
+513 EDIYQSGEDTENKDANNNEENSTALKSINSTQRRIRKTKKNKPKFSNAGKNNTRRK
-528 PDTKPAIPTTVAPTT
+528 
-543 STPTTSP
+543 
-550 STTAQTKAPET
+550 
-561 QPQTT
+561 
-566 AHTHAWIPVTS
+566 
-577 VVHHDATYKTVWVQ
+577 
-591 DLAAWDETVITKAAW
+591 
-606 DEQVLV
+606 
-612 QDAWDEQV
+612 
-620 MVQDA
+620 
-625 YDEPVY
+625 
-631 DWVDIC
+631 
-637 NTCGHK
+637 
-643 FLDMSDDISD
+643 
-653 HMAAG
+653 
-658 CWSSWHAE
+658 
-666 WMQVE
+666 
-671 TTHHD
+671 
-676 AVYQTVHHEAT
+676 
-687 YQTVHHEAETTIVHH
+687 
-702 DATGHNETKWVQD
+702 
-715 TAAWDETV
+715 
-723 CN
+723 

>member
-253 WIVVERPEMRI
+253 WITVERPEMRI

-311 RIKRKYTADGPEYIR
+311 RIKRKYTADGQEYIR

-440 KLITSEI
+440 KLIISEI

-480 IIDVIE
+480 MIDVIE

-513 EDIYQSVEEKENTKA
+513 EDIYQNGEDTENKDANNNEENSTVTKSSN
-528 PDTKPAIPTTVAPTT
+528 
-543 STPTTSP
+543 ST
-550 STTAQTKAPET
+550 QRRNRK
-561 QPQTT
+561 
-566 AHTHAWIPVTS
+566 
-577 VVHHDATYKTVWVQ
+577 TY
-591 DLAAWDETVITKAAW
+591 A
-606 DEQVLV
+606 
-612 QDAWDEQV
+612 
-620 MVQDA
+620 
-625 YDEPVY
+625 
-631 DWVDIC
+631 
-637 NTCGHK
+637 N
-643 FLDMSDDISD
+643 
-653 HMAAG
+653 
-658 CWSSWHAE
+658 
-666 WMQVE
+666 
-671 TTHHD
+671 
-676 AVYQTVHHEAT
+676 
-687 YQTVHHEAETTIVHH
+687 
-702 DATGHNETKWVQD
+702 
-715 TAAWDETV
+715 
-723 CN
+723 

>member
-417 NIQELKKYTNPLNED
+417 NIQELKKYTNPINED

-513 EDIYQSVEEKENTKA
+513 EDIYQNGEDTENKDANNNEENPTVTKSNN
-528 PDTKPAIPTTVAPTT
+528 
-543 STPTTSP
+543 ST
-550 STTAQTKAPET
+550 QRR
-561 QPQTT
+561 
-566 AHTHAWIPVTS
+566 
-577 VVHHDATYKTVWVQ
+577 
-591 DLAAWDETVITKAAW
+591 
-606 DEQVLV
+606 
-612 QDAWDEQV
+612 
-620 MVQDA
+620 
-625 YDEPVY
+625 
-631 DWVDIC
+631 
-637 NTCGHK
+637 N
-643 FLDMSDDISD
+643 
-653 HMAAG
+653 
-658 CWSSWHAE
+658 
-666 WMQVE
+666 
-671 TTHHD
+671 
-676 AVYQTVHHEAT
+676 
-687 YQTVHHEAETTIVHH
+687 
-702 DATGHNETKWVQD
+702 
-715 TAAWDETV
+715 
-723 CN
+723 

>member
-1 MKIAAYCRVSTEKEA
+1 M
-16 QIDSL
+16 

-34 NGYELYKLYADEGI
+34 NGYELYKLDADEGI

-162 DERYTLKINEEEAKI
+162 DERYTLKINEEEVKI

-369 MKAVEKE
+369 IKAVEKE

-513 EDIYQSVEEKENTKA
+513 EDIYQNGEDAENKDANNNEKNSTVTKSNISA
-528 PDTKPAIPTTVAPTT
+528 QRCKRKIKKNKPCFIFR
-543 STPTTSP
+543 S
-550 STTAQTKAPET
+550 
-561 QPQTT
+561 
-566 AHTHAWIPVTS
+566 
-577 VVHHDATYKTVWVQ
+577 
-591 DLAAWDETVITKAAW
+591 
-606 DEQVLV
+606 
-612 QDAWDEQV
+612 
-620 MVQDA
+620 
-625 YDEPVY
+625 
-631 DWVDIC
+631 
-637 NTCGHK
+637 
-643 FLDMSDDISD
+643 
-653 HMAAG
+653 
-658 CWSSWHAE
+658 
-666 WMQVE
+666 
-671 TTHHD
+671 
-676 AVYQTVHHEAT
+676 
-687 YQTVHHEAETTIVHH
+687 
-702 DATGHNETKWVQD
+702 
-715 TAAWDETV
+715 
-723 CN
+723 

>member
-239 DFITGTRKELPEEE
+239 DFITGTRKDLPEEE
-253 WIVVERPEMRI
+253 WIVVEKPEMRI

-311 RIKRKYTADGPEYIR
+311 RIKRKYTANGPEYIR

-339 CPNTTVIDEEELLN
+339 CPNKTVIDEEELLN

-417 NIQELKKYTNPLNED
+417 NIQELKQYTNPLNED

-486 VDSDSNVEVRL
+486 VDSDSNVEVRI
-497 KLLNEIGTN
+497 KLLNEIGIN

-513 EDIYQSVEEKENTKA
+513 EDIYQSVEEKENTKNKENSTA
-528 PDTKPAIPTTVAPTT
+528 LKSNNSTQRCIRKTKENK
-543 STPTTSP
+543 S
-550 STTAQTKAPET
+550 
-561 QPQTT
+561 
-566 AHTHAWIPVTS
+566 
-577 VVHHDATYKTVWVQ
+577 
-591 DLAAWDETVITKAAW
+591 
-606 DEQVLV
+606 
-612 QDAWDEQV
+612 
-620 MVQDA
+620 
-625 YDEPVY
+625 
-631 DWVDIC
+631 
-637 NTCGHK
+637 
-643 FLDMSDDISD
+643 
-653 HMAAG
+653 
-658 CWSSWHAE
+658 
-666 WMQVE
+666 
-671 TTHHD
+671 
-676 AVYQTVHHEAT
+676 
-687 YQTVHHEAETTIVHH
+687 
-702 DATGHNETKWVQD
+702 
-715 TAAWDETV
+715 
-723 CN
+723 

>member
-353 AIKIYLKSI
+353 AIKIYLQSI

-513 EDIYQSVEEKENTKA
+513 EDIYQSVEEKENKKNKENSTALKSNNSTQRCIRKTKEN
-528 PDTKPAIPTTVAPTT
+528 K
-543 STPTTSP
+543 S
-550 STTAQTKAPET
+550 
-561 QPQTT
+561 
-566 AHTHAWIPVTS
+566 
-577 VVHHDATYKTVWVQ
+577 
-591 DLAAWDETVITKAAW
+591 
-606 DEQVLV
+606 
-612 QDAWDEQV
+612 
-620 MVQDA
+620 
-625 YDEPVY
+625 
-631 DWVDIC
+631 
-637 NTCGHK
+637 
-643 FLDMSDDISD
+643 
-653 HMAAG
+653 
-658 CWSSWHAE
+658 
-666 WMQVE
+666 
-671 TTHHD
+671 
-676 AVYQTVHHEAT
+676 
-687 YQTVHHEAETTIVHH
+687 
-702 DATGHNETKWVQD
+702 
-715 TAAWDETV
+715 
-723 CN
+723 

>member
-1 MKIAAYCRVSTEKEA
+1 MESSDVMKIAAYCRVSTEKEA

-253 WIVVERPEMRI
+253 WIVVEKPEMRI

-506 EPVITKF
+506 EPVITRF
-513 EDIYQSVEEKENTKA
+513 EDIYQSGEDTENKDANNNEE
-528 PDTKPAIPTTVAPTT
+528 T
-543 STPTTSP
+543 STALKSIN
-550 STTAQTKAPET
+550 ST
-561 QPQTT
+561 
-566 AHTHAWIPVTS
+566 
-577 VVHHDATYKTVWVQ
+577 
-591 DLAAWDETVITKAAW
+591 
-606 DEQVLV
+606 
-612 QDAWDEQV
+612 
-620 MVQDA
+620 
-625 YDEPVY
+625 
-631 DWVDIC
+631 
-637 NTCGHK
+637 
-643 FLDMSDDISD
+643 
-653 HMAAG
+653 
-658 CWSSWHAE
+658 
-666 WMQVE
+666 
-671 TTHHD
+671 
-676 AVYQTVHHEAT
+676 
-687 YQTVHHEAETTIVHH
+687 
-702 DATGHNETKWVQD
+702 
-715 TAAWDETV
+715 
-723 CN
+723 

>member
-1 MKIAAYCRVSTEKEA
+1 MKIAAYARVSTEKES
-16 QIDSL
+16 QVESF
-21 EKQIEFFNEFTKK
+21 EKQIEFFNDFTKN

-57 QFQQMMIDAKAK
+57 QFQQMMQDAKAK

-83 RNTVDLLQSVRELKS
+83 RNTVDLLQSIRELKS
-98 YGVQVDFL
+98 YGIQVDFL

-137 VKFGKDITAK
+137 VKFGKDITAQ

-253 WIVVERPEMRI
+253 WIVVEKQEMRI

-396 EIEKVTVKKQKYM
+396 EIEKVTVKKHKYM

-513 EDIYQSVEEKENTKA
+513 EDIYQNGEDTENKDANNNEKSS
-528 PDTKPAIPTTVAPTT
+528 TVLKSNN
-543 STPTTSP
+543 ST
-550 STTAQTKAPET
+550 QRCKRK
-561 QPQTT
+561 
-566 AHTHAWIPVTS
+566 IN
-577 VVHHDATYKTVWVQ
+577 TYK
-591 DLAAWDETVITKAAW
+591 
-606 DEQVLV
+606 
-612 QDAWDEQV
+612 
-620 MVQDA
+620 
-625 YDEPVY
+625 P
-631 DWVDIC
+631 
-637 NTCGHK
+637 
-643 FLDMSDDISD
+643 
-653 HMAAG
+653 
-658 CWSSWHAE
+658 SSSNRSKKS
-666 WMQVE
+666 
-671 TTHHD
+671 TR
-676 AVYQTVHHEAT
+676 
-687 YQTVHHEAETTIVHH
+687 
-702 DATGHNETKWVQD
+702 
-715 TAAWDETV
+715 
-723 CN
+723 

>member
-286 NNKREKT
+286 NKKREKT

-417 NIQELKKYTNPLNED
+417 NIQELKQYTNPLNED

-513 EDIYQSVEEKENTKA
+513 EDIYQNVEDAENKDA
-528 PDTKPAIPTTVAPTT
+528 NNNEEN
-543 STPTTSP
+543 STALKSNN
-550 STTAQTKAPET
+550 ST
-561 QPQTT
+561 
-566 AHTHAWIPVTS
+566 
-577 VVHHDATYKTVWVQ
+577 
-591 DLAAWDETVITKAAW
+591 
-606 DEQVLV
+606 
-612 QDAWDEQV
+612 
-620 MVQDA
+620 
-625 YDEPVY
+625 
-631 DWVDIC
+631 
-637 NTCGHK
+637 
-643 FLDMSDDISD
+643 
-653 HMAAG
+653 
-658 CWSSWHAE
+658 
-666 WMQVE
+666 
-671 TTHHD
+671 
-676 AVYQTVHHEAT
+676 
-687 YQTVHHEAETTIVHH
+687 
-702 DATGHNETKWVQD
+702 
-715 TAAWDETV
+715 
-723 CN
+723 